1 MSGFR
6 LFDLNP
12 EQFRAATHGDGP
24 MLILAGAG
32 TGKTRVLTARIAWL
46 VSQGVAPSSILAVT
60 FTNKAA
66 KEMRE
71 RVAANVSSEA
81 AKQITLSTFHALCV
95 RLLRKHAHLLGYK
108 ENFSIF
114 DEGDQMGLVKK
125 IAARIHDKQDPIDP
139 NLARNIISKAKNL
152 GMSEPETID
161 TALGSLFSKYQN
173 ELRTLN
179 AMDFDDLLLQA
190 RILLR
195 DHPEAR
201 DEWRARYRHIM
212 VDEFQDTNKLQLELV
227 SLLAGDER
235 PNICVVGDDDQSIY
249 GWRGAEAANLL
260 EFERHFPDPEVIKL
274 EQNYRSTDVILS
286 VANRLIRNNSKRR
299 GKNLWSDRKEGDPV
313 RILLANDDKTE
324 AEFIADEIQ
333 AAGPQSAKARPWTD
347 FAILYRMNAQSRQFE
362 EVLRERRI
370 PYRVVGGKS
379 FFDRREIK
387 DVVAYLGA
395 LLNPD
400 DDNALL
406 RVLSNPPRGIGSATL
421 QLATESGA
429 KSRKSLLAVLN
440 DPEHL
445 QVSSSRTRAA
455 IERFTEDWGAYRIQ
469 LQTPGAD
476 VSGLLRGLLEECG
489 YFEDLKKSCKSEQE
503 ADNRQ
508 ENVHELLNAL
518 AGYCQ
523 RHPKEGARGF
533 LDGLALEQEREE
545 EKAEEREGVTLITL
559 HAAKGLE
566 FPDVWLVGA
575 ENGVLPHE
583 RSKAE
588 GTVEEERRLLYVGI
602 TRARHR
608 LTITHCATRRKFGSV
623 SSCSPSPFLLEL
635 QGEGV
640 EVGSVEEILSQPLS
654 DEESEDAFARMKA
667 MLRGE

>member
-114 DEGDQMGLVKK
+114 DVGDQMGLVKK

>member
-12 EQFRAATHGDGP
+12 EQFRAATHPDGP

-46 VSQGVAPSSILAVT
+46 VAQGVDPASILAVT

-66 KEMRE
+66 REMRE
-71 RVAANVSSEA
+71 RVAASVTAAE

-114 DEGDQMGLVKK
+114 DAGDQIGLIKK
-125 IAARIHDKQDPIDP
+125 LAARIHDKADPLDP
-139 NLARNIISKAKNL
+139 NLAQAIISKAKNL
-152 GMSEPETID
+152 GMSEPETTD

-190 RILLR
+190 RTLLR

-201 DEWRARYRHIM
+201 EEWRTRYRHIM
-212 VDEFQDTNKLQLELV
+212 VDEFQDTNKLQLELI
-227 SLLAGDER
+227 SLLAGEER

-286 VANRLIRNNSKRR
+286 VANRLIRNNSRRR

-313 RILLANDDKTE
+313 RILSATDDKAE

-333 AAGPQSAKARPWTD
+333 ATGPQSSQASPWTN

-379 FFDRREIK
+379 FFDRREVK
-387 DVVAYLGA
+387 DVVAYLNA

-406 RVLSNPPRGIGSATL
+406 RVLANPPRGIGSATL
-421 QLATESGA
+421 QLATEAGA
-429 KSRKSLLAVLN
+429 KNGKSLLAVLN

-445 QVSSSRTRAA
+445 DASSARTRSA
-455 IERFTEDWGAYRIQ
+455 IQSFTEDWGAARIQ
-469 LQTPGAD
+469 LQIPGAD
-476 VSGLLRGLLEECG
+476 VANLLQVLLAECG
-489 YFEDLKKSCKSEQE
+489 YLEDLKKSCKTEQE

-508 ENVHELLNAL
+508 ENVRELLNAL

-523 RHPKEGARGF
+523 RHPREGARGF
-533 LDGLALEQEREE
+533 LDGLTLEKEREE
-545 EKAEEREGVTLITL
+545 EKAEERLGVTLITL

-566 FPDVWLVGA
+566 FPEVWLVGA
-575 ENGVLPHE
+575 ENGLLPHE

-602 TRARHR
+602 TRAQHR
-608 LTITHCATRRKFGSV
+608 LTITHCATRKKFGSV
-623 SSCSPSPFLLEL
+623 ISCTPSPFLLEL
-635 QGEGV
+635 TGEGV
-640 EVGSVEEILSQPLS
+640 ESSSIDTILSVPLTE
-654 DEESEDAFARMKA
+654 EESEDAFARMKA